1 MATTIRLQEGFFSFA
16 QNGNIQCG
24 TTVAGTWQ
32 KRDIWAE
39 NGSTHNGSGCK
50 LVHYLWVA
58 KLADG
63 SEVIEYSR
71 SGLRNALNGRKVTI
85 TTSNNN
91 STTMKKDGFK
101 LIKVLAQ
108 ETDTKKG
115 VVKRIELHEF
125 MGKKFKFTFENS
137 NGTPCGWDYKHS
149 IKVFNADS
157 DEWKNIADKSEILS
171 YSPTRIDCANYF
183 GNAFLL
189 EQGAKTFME
198 ACKLYV
204 SDLYK

>member
-1 MATTIRLQEGFFSFA
+1 
-16 QNGNIQCG
+16 
-24 TTVAGTWQ
+24 
-32 KRDIWAE
+32 
-39 NGSTHNGSGCK
+39 
-50 LVHYLWVA
+50 
-58 KLADG
+58 
-63 SEVIEYSR
+63 
-71 SGLRNALNGRKVTI
+71 
-85 TTSNNN
+85 
-91 STTMKKDGFK
+91 MKKDGFK

-149 IKVFNADS
+149 IKVFNTDS

-171 YSPTRIDCANYF
+171 YSKTHIDCANYF
-183 GNAFLL
+183 GNAYSL
-189 EQGAKTFME
+189 EQGAKKFME

-204 SDLYK
+204 NDLYN